1 MMRKSI
7 SKINNK
13 NNYTFKSLILS
24 VYLLLNSLF
33 CIGQEHS
40 NFIHIEPT
48 HNNKALNISNIIE
61 GYYGYIWMTY
71 HSGILKYDGPNYH
84 HTSIKDLFKELES
97 DDYISG
103 IQKDYKNNIW
113 VSTRNGLVTICDT
126 LGNFNELDIFKEK
139 KIQLVSTTKKSV
151 LLATK
156 QGEIYTYNYTN
167 TQLEK
172 ITTIPN
178 IAHNVSEILNIVVT
192 DANELFISTD
202 NGKIFHYSPK
212 NNKLNT
218 LNSPFSDFPG
228 NIRIAKDLSNKLWI
242 GTESYGLFIYDID
255 TQKFVQDTLYKSPL
269 HNIKNEMFIRLF
281 CDSKGYI
288 WAGTDGGGLYRID
301 SRNGTIQLYTHRDT
315 NKFSLRSN
323 TVIAIQEDSHE
334 NIWVSSNY
342 GELNILPEVNSKIK
356 YYDGSDN
363 NSPSRILSI
372 YKTKN
377 GTLWAGTDGTGITKI
392 ISNKDGTTTKKQ
404 FFSANKLKKG
414 FYIQSITEDE
424 KSNIWFGTYKNSLWH
439 YNSQNNSFKNI
450 EIKNSLNQK
459 ATDVRKVLTDSKQRI
474 WVASNLS
481 INVYSST
488 QKLLASF
495 ENNTHGLKGFIG
507 ESIIEDANGTIWVGY
522 YKGGLFK
529 FEENLENL
537 SNSKF
542 NYTTYYNEA
551 EYANDILGVRYMELD
566 DLGFLWLINLHGK
579 LFKFNPNTNNYQSFQ
594 NYFALKDFDLKS
606 VLAEN
611 STNLWLSTSK
621 GILHFNLKDS
631 LITKFQVIDG
641 LQDNV
646 FLPRSA
652 TKNKGILFFGG
663 INGINS
669 FKPKDITKKEL
680 KPKLYINSIEI
691 LNQPATSL
699 IPDQINTSIEHLK
712 TITLEPN
719 QSSFSF
725 RFSAFDNVLNTN
737 YHYAYRLVGF
747 NNTWIP
753 VTKEQLATYTNIPSG
768 NYTFEVKAGSKNG
781 IWNIPPKKI
790 TITIKQPIWN
800 TPFAYFLYLL
810 ILTSIGFIIKKWYD
824 LKKNIIS
831 DKISYNKEKELHTLK
846 MNFFAKMSH
855 EIQTPLT
862 LILSPI
868 ENMMLRAEE
877 NGNLLLKQRLQIIS
891 NNVKRLS
898 RIVFELTTVRNKELE
913 KIRLLVTK
921 NNLCE
926 ELNTIALSFKEQAR
940 LKHIDFSVNCP
951 QNLSEAW
958 YDKDKIEHV
967 IYNLLSNAFKFTP
980 KEGNIQLIAV
990 PINNKN
996 SIKIYVSD
1004 SGPGIEK
1011 EELNDIFTLFY
1022 QSKIGIQSKG
1032 SGIGL
1037 ALTKELIEVHRGKIE
1052 VTSNSIEGTT
1062 FIITFPITKEA
1073 YLQEE
1078 RVITEQTNTSITE
1091 EKDLKSTADL
1101 SSNHDKTILIVEDN
1115 LELQLLLK
1123 DLLSDKYNIIL
1134 TENGNEGYHA
1144 AKNNHPDIILS
1155 DIMMPEVDGIEMC
1168 KMLQK
1173 NEQTKHIPIVLLTA
1187 KNSTRSK
1194 ILGLESGAI
1203 EFINKP
1209 FNTNELL
1216 LKINNIIVSTEHI
1229 ISNLK
1234 KEIINN
1240 PDINVSKSNDDLFL
1254 ENLITAINSKIE
1266 DPNFRVED
1274 LSEALNMSYS
1284 ALYRKCQALTGEGLV
1299 ELVRLLRLKKA
1310 AIVIA
1315 KYGYSISEAA
1325 YISGFN
1331 DPKYF
1336 SKCFKKQFG
1345 KTPNTFKKEAI
1356 QMGSDNYLKKYKLD
1370 VSVIKK

>member
-1 MMRKSI
+1 MKKAILIKQNIRKH
-7 SKINNK
+7 
-13 NNYTFKSLILS
+13 TFKSIFLIA
-24 VYLLLNSLF
+24 YLLLNGVSL
-33 CIGQEHS
+33 IGQEHS

-48 HNNKALNISNIIE
+48 YNKKPLPINSIIQD
-61 GYYGYIWMTY
+61 YYGYIWLG
-71 HSGILKYDGPNYH
+71 HSSGFAKYDGSNYYY
-84 HTSIKDLFKELES
+84 TSIKDLFKELEP
-97 DDYISG
+97 DDAIKSLH
-103 IQKDYKNNIW
+103 KDFNNNIW
-113 VSTRNGLVTICDT
+113 INTKNGLVTICDT
-126 LGNFNELDIFKEK
+126 LGNYNHFKALKDK
-139 KIQLVSTTKKSV
+139 KTQLISSNKNKIV
-151 LLATK
+151 LATK
-156 QGEIYTYNYTN
+156 QGEIFNYDYTTSSFK
-167 TQLEK
+167 K
-172 ITTIPN
+172 ITQIPN
-178 IAHNVSEILNIVVT
+178 IAHNVSEILNIVISDT
-192 DANELFISTD
+192 EELFISTD
-202 NGKIFHYSPK
+202 KGKIFHYSLK
-212 NNKLNT
+212 YNILDTLNT
-218 LNSPFSDFPG
+218 PFSNFPG
-228 NIRIAKDLSNKLWI
+228 NIKITKDLSNKLWI
-242 GTESYGLFIYDID
+242 GTESYGLFAYDISSK
-255 TQKFVQDTLYKSPL
+255 KFIQDSLYKTPSY
-269 HNIKNEMFIRLF
+269 NIKNEMFITLF

-288 WAGTDGGGLYRID
+288 WAGTDGGGLYKVD
-301 SRNGTIQLYTHRDT
+301 SSEGTIQLYTHQNT

-323 TVIAIQEDSHE
+323 TVIAIYEDTHE

-342 GELNILPEVNSKIK
+342 GELNILPEVNTEIK
-356 YYDGSDN
+356 YYHGSDDN
-363 NSPSRILSI
+363 TPSRVLSI

-392 ISNKDGTTTKKQ
+392 ELNKNGTSSKKQ
-404 FFSANKLKKG
+404 YFSSNNLKKG
-414 FYIQSITEDE
+414 FYIQSITEDS

-439 YNSQNNSFKNI
+439 YNTKNNKFKNI
-450 EIKNSLNQK
+450 EIKNSKNQK
-459 ATDVRKVLTDSKQRI
+459 ATDVRAVYTDSKQRI

-481 INVYSST
+481 LNVYSNT

-495 ENNTHGLKGFIG
+495 ENETHGLKGFIA

-542 NYTTYYNEA
+542 SYVSYYNENK
-551 EYANDILGVRYMELD
+551 YPNDFLGVKYMEMD
-566 DLGFLWLINLHGK
+566 PSGILWLINSHGK
-579 LFKFNPNTNNYQSFQ
+579 LIKFNPNTNKYHSLENFIP
-594 NYFALKDFDLKS
+594 LKNFDVRA

-611 STNLWLSTSK
+611 DTNLWLSTSN
-621 GILHFNLKDS
+621 GVLRFNVKDS
-631 LITKFQVIDG
+631 LITKFQIIDG
-641 LQDNV
+641 LQDNS
-646 FLPRSA
+646 FLARSA
-652 TKNKGILFFGG
+652 FKDKQTLYFGG
-663 INGINS
+663 INGLNS
-669 FKPKDITKKEL
+669 FKPSDITKKEL

-691 LNQPATSL
+691 LNQPATLL
-699 IPDQINTSIEHLK
+699 IPEQINSSIEHLK
-712 TITLEPN
+712 KITLEPN

-725 RFSAFDNVLNTN
+725 RFSAFDNVLNSN
-737 YHYAYRLVGF
+737 YHYAYRLIGF
-747 NNTWIP
+747 NDDWIP

-768 NYTFEVKAGSKNG
+768 NYTFEVKAGSKTG
-781 IWNIPPKKI
+781 VWDIPSKKI
-790 TITIKQPIWN
+790 AIEITQPFWN
-800 TPFAYFLYLL
+800 SPLAYFLYLFLFIAILL
-810 ILTSIGFIIKKWYD
+810 IVIRWYD
-824 LKKNIIS
+824 LRKKIIA
-831 DKISYNKEKELHTLK
+831 DKINHNKEKELHALK

-862 LILSPI
+862 LISSPI
-868 ENMMLRAEE
+868 DSMLQRAEE

-921 NNLCE
+921 NNLYE
-926 ELNTIALSFKEQAR
+926 DLNDIALSFKEQAR
-940 LKHIDFSVNCP
+940 LKNIDFSLNCP
-951 QNLSEAW
+951 QNLSAAW
-958 YDKDKIEHV
+958 YDKDKIEHIV
-967 IYNLLSNAFKFTP
+967 YNLLSNAFKFTP
-980 KEGNIQLIAV
+980 KEGNIQLIAT

-996 SIKIYVSD
+996 SIKIYVKD
-1004 SGPGIEK
+1004 SGPGIEQ

-1022 QSKIGIQSKG
+1022 QSKTGIQSKG

-1052 VTSNSIEGTT
+1052 VSSNSIEGTT
-1062 FIITFPITKEA
+1062 FSITFPITEEA

-1078 RVITEQTNTSITE
+1078 RIIPEQKPKTEVKEDTLKTTKTIT
-1091 EKDLKSTADL
+1091 KK
-1101 SSNHDKTILIVEDN
+1101 HDKTILIVEDN
-1115 LELQLLLK
+1115 LELQQLLN
-1123 DLLSDKYNIIL
+1123 DLLSDIYNIIL
-1134 TENGNEGYHA
+1134 TENGREGYNA
-1144 AKNNHPDIILS
+1144 ANQHHPDLILS

-1173 NEQTKHIPIVLLTA
+1173 NELTKHIPIVLLTA
-1187 KNSTRSK
+1187 KNSTKSK

-1240 PDINVSKSNDDLFL
+1240 PTINVNKSNDDIFL
-1254 ENLITAINSKIE
+1254 ENLITAINARIE

-1274 LSEALNMSYS
+1274 LSEALSMSYS
-1284 ALYRKCQALTGEGLV
+1284 TLYRKCQALTGEGLV

-1336 SKCFKKQFG
+1336 SKCFKKYFG
-1345 KTPNTFKKEAI
+1345 KTPNTFKKEAVE
-1356 QMGSDNYLKKYKLD
+1356 MGSENYLKKHNLD
-1370 VSVIKK
+1370 AGIIKK